1 MLKSI
6 GMDTMGTEKYK
17 PKNPI
22 TYAKHR
28 REVFWQ
34 ITIPIILGAI
44 VLIALAVWVSLVSFG
59 DQVLADKWAS
69 VSLIWLIIPAMV
81 FTLVFAVIL
90 GGLTYLVMKIIQ
102 VFPAITFKVEEFM
115 LKVRTRARQ
124 ITDAAVKPVTA
135 TKSGWAAVR
144 VLFGKEP

>member
-6 GMDTMGTEKYK
+6 GMDKKGTDKYK

-34 ITIPIILGAI
+34 ITIPLILGAI
-44 VLIALAVWVSLVSFG
+44 VLIGLAVWLSLVSFG
-59 DQVLADKWAS
+59 DQVLAGKWAS

-81 FTLVFAVIL
+81 VTLVIAVIL
-90 GGLTYLVMKIIQ
+90 AGLVYLVMKIIQ
-102 VFPAITFKVEEFM
+102 AFPAITFKVEEFM
-115 LKVRTRARQ
+115 LMVRTRARQ
-124 ITDAAVKPVTA
+124 ITDTAVKPVTA

-144 VLFGKEP
+144 ALFGKEP